1 VKSGEA
7 CGALAELFDGEA
19 VATLMQKV
27 GAAVVERL
35 GGN

>member
-1 VKSGEA
+1 VKSSEA
-7 CGALAELFDGEA
+7 CGALAELFGGEA
-19 VATLMQKV
+19 VAALMRRV